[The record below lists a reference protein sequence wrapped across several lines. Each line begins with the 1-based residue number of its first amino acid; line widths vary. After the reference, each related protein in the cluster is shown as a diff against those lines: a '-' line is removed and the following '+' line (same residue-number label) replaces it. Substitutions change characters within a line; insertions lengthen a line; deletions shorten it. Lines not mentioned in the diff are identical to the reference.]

1 MVTLNI
7 HRNIIIHVCL
17 FSVIILL
24 SYVIYILISESHPP
38 KETKT
43 ELGGSYENTS
53 TISSTTYKTRLW
65 PRHITYTHYPL
76 TISSPYVI
84 NSPNVCKNVKNL
96 AFIAIVHTA
105 TDHFQRRRLIR
116 ETWANKNLFKSISTR
131 IVFVFGLTKD
141 KEVQAL
147 LENEQVIH
155 GDIIQGDFLDHYH
168 NLTHKGVLAFRWV
181 SEYCS
186 HAKLIVK
193 VDDDIFVN
201 PFLLI
206 QDLLPS
212 YKNVTRFMMGHLRR
226 KGTSWIMRGETDK
239 WYARKQLFKGYI
251 YYPVPYCNGYFV
263 LISPEIISAL
273 YRASALTP
281 FFWVDDVYLYGL
293 LPFKIGGVI
302 HKDIRGYLSLS
313 WSEGKLCYMN
323 PKTCKLVAVNA
334 RQPELVE
341 EMWMQILKH
350 LSKQQRALINRDF
363 IITRK

>member
-1 MVTLNI
+1 MVTLNR
-7 HRNIIIHVCL
+7 HRKIIIYACL
-17 FSVIILL
+17 FSVAILL
-24 SYVIYILISESHPP
+24 SYQIYIPISESYSA
-38 KETKT
+38 KETMKKL
-43 ELGGSYENTS
+43 EGSNEN
-53 TISSTTYKTRLW
+53 ISITNSSTYKTKSW
-65 PRHITYTHYPL
+65 PRHITHTHYPL

-96 AFIAIVHTA
+96 AFITIVHTA
-105 TDHFQRRRLIR
+105 TDHFQRRRIIR

-141 KEVQAL
+141 TNVQAL

-186 HAKLIVK
+186 HAKVIVK
-193 VDDDIFVN
+193 VDDDIFMN

-206 QDLLPS
+206 QNILPR
-212 YKNVTRFMMGHLRR
+212 YKNVTRFIMGHLRR
-226 KGTSWIMRGETDK
+226 QGTSWIMRGETDK
-239 WYARKQLFKGYI
+239 WNVHKGQFQGYI
-251 YYPVPYCNGYFV
+251 YYPVPYPNGYFV

-273 YRASALTP
+273 YHASALTP

-293 LPFKIGGVI
+293 LPFMIGHVV
-302 HKDIRGYLSLS
+302 HTDIREYLSLS
-313 WSEGKLCYMN
+313 SREGKLCYKN
-323 PKTCKLVAVNA
+323 PKSCNLLAVNA
-334 RQPELVE
+334 GKPESVE
-341 EMWMQILKH
+341 EMWMQILKN
-350 LSKQQRALINRDF
+350 LSEQQKALINSDF